1 MNLDTQYMIILVG
14 APGSGKSTWADNFMI
29 GKSDVDLWST
39 DRARGLF
46 GKDENDQSVSSKAF
60 NYVESRVNE
69 SLKIGRNVIV
79 DATSMYPKARKRWI
93 EVAKKFG
100 AKPIAIVLDASKEL
114 LMERNKT
121 RGEAGGRVVPENVI
135 DMMLGKYVTPTHEE
149 GFDEITVI
157 SQPSNSQKFQQYVV
171 FIEDMDGDVYYG
183 MEEGLHAVRH
193 ALLHHADRV
202 VIQKFPR
209 NEQKD

>member
-1 MNLDTQYMIILVG
+1 MNPEKQYMIVLIG

-29 GKSDVDLWST
+29 GKEDLDWWST
-39 DRARGLF
+39 DRARGIL
-46 GKDENDQSVSSKAF
+46 GKNEDDQSVSAKAF

-69 SLKIGRNVIV
+69 SLKTGRSVIV

-93 EVAKKFG
+93 DIAKKFD
-100 AKPIAIVLDASKEL
+100 AKTIAVVLDASKEL

-121 RGEAGGRVVPENVI
+121 RGEAGGRVVPEDVI
-135 DMMLGKYVTPTHEE
+135 DKMLGKYVTPTHEE

-157 SQPSNSQKFQQYVV
+157 SQQNDKQKTQQYIV
-171 FIEDMDGDVYYG
+171 FVDHMDGDIYRG

-193 ALLHHADRV
+193 ALLHNATRV
-202 VIQKFPR
+202 EIQKFP
-209 NEQKD
+209 